1 MKLGCSLWAAIL
13 LVVQKKT
20 FAHVNWGFLRR
31 LYHSARRHRWHAL
44 IGELHALVGGGL
56 SIVSLFVWATEQ
68 HCVPIFFNKQV
79 KNIEASLRSSYWIF
93 SVWVFCLFFFT
104 KISNEIYFPAHPLA
118 MTIDHIPSVSRFEKL
133 YSILDKNAWLVG
145 TFISY
150 HREIILFGEY
160 FASSII

>member
-13 LVVQKKT
+13 LVVQKKN
-20 FAHVNWGFLRR
+20 FCACQLGIFKAALSFRPPPW
-31 LYHSARRHRWHAL
+31 WHAL